1 MRTIA
6 ETRQDGRAREGGDG
20 SEGDIRGYVEPD
32 YPSVRLDDVDR
43 RLLLLLNE
51 DSSRSQR
58 SLANELGVSAP
69 TVGER
74 LARLTAQH
82 VIEGRGITVNWS
94 AVGYPMTVIMPMVI
108 DRDTHPSEV
117 VSALKDIPELVEL
130 LLLTGSYDM
139 MARFQVRSHHHLQ
152 SLLLEKVWPLPG
164 LRHVETMISLGTLVR
179 RGPLDVIVSLE
190 SDPRT
195 DPSGT
200 DHRR

>member
-1 MRTIA
+1 MA
-6 ETRQDGRAREGGDG
+6 EACQDGHARRAGDEA
-20 SEGDIRGYVEPD
+20 EGDIRGYVEPD

-58 SLANELGVSAP
+58 SLANDLGVSAP

-74 LARLTAQH
+74 LARLTARH

-94 AVGYPMTVIMPMVI
+94 AVGYPMTVIMPMVV

-117 VSALKDIPELVEL
+117 VAALKDIPELVEL

-139 MARFQVRSHHHLQ
+139 MARFQVRSHRHLQ
-152 SLLLEKVWPLPG
+152 SLLFEKVWPLPG
-164 LRHVETMISLGTLVR
+164 LLHVETMISLGTLVR
-179 RGPLDVIVSLE
+179 RGPLDVVVSLE
-190 SDPRT
+190 SDPGR
-195 DPSGT
+195 DPQGM